1 MREVL
6 AFASGVLRDPAN
18 VGAVLPAS
26 RWLARAIAR
35 EVLRTRCQMVIEIGA
50 GTGAVTRAIL
60 AQGYPPDQLYALER
74 DPQFVRWLR
83 QNLPA
88 VGVVKACASEVDRV
102 VRPGVP
108 TTIVSSLPFKSMPQ
122 AEAHRCASALAA
134 ALCGSPGSRLVQYS
148 YGFGGLPPFAAAAEL
163 RWAKAGVVLR
173 NVPPATVW
181 TLQRPSLSPTG
192 S

>member
-26 RWLARAIAR
+26 RWLARAVAR

-60 AQGYPPDQLYALER
+60 ALGYPSEQLFALER

-83 QNLPA
+83 HNLPG

-102 VRPGVP
+102 VRRGIP
-108 TTIVSSLPFKSMPQ
+108 TTIVSSLPFKSMAR
-122 AEAHRCASALAA
+122 AEALRCAGALTC
-134 ALCGSPGSRLVQYS
+134 ALGGSPASRLVQYS
-148 YGFGGLPPFAAAAEL
+148 YGFGMPPPFDAPPEL
-163 RWAKAGVVLR
+163 QWAKAGVVLR

-181 TLQRPSLSPTG
+181 TLQRRNPDE
-192 S
+192 